1 MVATP
6 KFTGLEKAWNNLYV
20 GYIKGIASTLVLQ
33 LYSRTSK
40 GLSVGVLLMA
50 VNCKIYAA
58 NSCVNT

>member
-6 KFTGLEKAWNNLYV
+6 KFTGPEKAWNNLYV

-50 VNCKIYAA
+50 VKSKIYAV
-58 NSCVNT
+58 NSCIKT